1 MARHHHH
8 HRRHRRHNPFGISG
22 QVIKDSLWNSG
33 GLLAS
38 LYGAKLLGQS
48 GWLDVGAT
56 LGAAIAASFVGK
68 MVGQASAS
76 EEILKGGVSATI
88 LKAIGQTGAVNLN
101 LGLGLYVPSYFSS
114 PTSSDA
120 YGRATAPT
128 VMLPA
133 PATAGGGS
141 GKGMSGGRFRGR
153 FASRF

>member
-8 HRRHRRHNPFGISG
+8 HRRHRRHNPLGINGS
-22 QVIKDSLWNSG
+22 VIKDSLWNSG

-56 LGAAIAASFVGK
+56 LGAAVAASFVAK
-68 MVGQASAS
+68 AVGQASAS
-76 EEILKGGVSATI
+76 EEVLKGGVSATI

-101 LGLGLYVPSYFSS
+101 LGLGLYVPSYFSA

-133 PATAGGGS
+133 PTAGA
-141 GKGMSGGRFRGR
+141 KGMGGGKFRSR
-153 FASRF
+153 FASR

>member
-1 MARHHHH
+1 MAHRHRHHHH
-8 HRRHRRHNPFGISG
+8 RRRHNPFGINGS
-22 QVIKDSLWNSG
+22 VIKDSLWNSG

-48 GWLDVGAT
+48 GWLDVAAT
-56 LGAAIAASFVGK
+56 GGAAIAAAFLGK

-88 LKAIGQTGAVNLN
+88 LKAIGLTGAVNLN
-101 LGLGLYVPSYFSS
+101 LGLGSYVPSYFSA
-114 PTSSDA
+114 PTASDA

-133 PATAGGGS
+133 PAPTKGLHGAG
-141 GKGMSGGRFRGR
+141 RLFRGR